1 MNRYLRTAKVEMD
14 RSPTMAGAQRRFLLA
29 LSLTLAPGAL
39 WAMGDAGI
47 IEGALGA
54 FAMFLLW
61 LIASV
66 TTVFWK
72 HERFSSSWYLSWVIR
87 LSLPVAAVWFIFLEP
102 KFYQARREQIEI
114 SAKKSFERACAAQ
127 AKIPENI
134 NANKVAPMPG
144 AIYVDEF
151 VGSASLSVAGAI
163 GGCVSRKS
171 NACEGV
177 NIAVV
182 EWVSRIPEGPVC
194 KPDKEGGEAPECV
207 VHYFRWDLSDPKA
220 GTVRIDRPTAE
231 YAIRV
236 RQKQEPDFDRDR
248 IEKFHVTL
256 ETVGAGK
263 VLASTDLLHSYYSPP
278 CQDYANEISKL
289 LTSTFS
295 K

>member
-1 MNRYLRTAKVEMD
+1 MNEHLRATSVKID
-14 RSPTMAGAQRRFLLA
+14 RSPNVGSSQRRFLLA
-29 LSLTLAPGAL
+29 LGLMLAPGVS
-39 WAMGDAGI
+39 WAMGDVGL
-47 IEGALGA
+47 IESALVA
-54 FAMFLLW
+54 LAMFFLW
-61 LIASV
+61 LIASG

-72 HERFSSSWYLSWVIR
+72 SSRFSSSWCLSWAIR
-87 LSLPVAAVWFIFLEP
+87 LSLPVAAVWFVFLEP
-102 KFYQARREQIEI
+102 ELYQARREQIEI

-127 AKIPENI
+127 VKVPENI
-134 NANKVAPMPG
+134 NANKVATMPG
-144 AIYVDEF
+144 TIYVDEF
-151 VGSASLSVAGAI
+151 VGSAGLNVAGAI

-182 EWVSRIPEGPVC
+182 EWVSRVPDGPVC

-207 VHYFRWDLSDPKA
+207 VHYLRWDLADPKA
-220 GTVRIDRPTAE
+220 GPVRIDRPTAE

-256 ETVGAGK
+256 ETVGTRK
-263 VLASTDLLHSYYSPP
+263 VLASTDLLYSYYSPP
-278 CQDYANEISKL
+278 CQDYAKEISKL
-289 LTSTFS
+289 LTYTFS